1 MNKRILIIDDDI
13 KLQDLLTEYLTGF
26 DFEVKAIPD
35 GLNSKQA
42 VTDFRPDI
50 IILDLMLPGKDGFE
64 VLRDIRS
71 ADPKLSV
78 IMLTARGED
87 TDRIVGLEMGADDYL
102 PKPFNPREL
111 LARIKAVL
119 RRQQPEDS
127 AAADSAEKGNGQ
139 TSGSEPGSG
148 RFIECGSLKLDK
160 TRQILLSNDKKTE
173 LSSTE
178 FRILEVLMTHID
190 QSLSRDELMNLSK
203 GREHL
208 AFDRSID
215 VHISKLRTR
224 LQQVGASGKHIRTV
238 WGTGYMFVSDPVE
251 EE

>member
-1 MNKRILIIDDDI
+1 MKKRILIIDDDI
-13 KLQDLLTEYLTGF
+13 KLQELLTEYLSGF
-26 DFEVKAIPD
+26 DFEVKALPD
-35 GLNSKQA
+35 GTNSRASA
-42 VTDFRPDI
+42 VEFGPDI

-64 VLRDIRS
+64 ILKEIRS
-71 ADPKLSV
+71 ADSRFPV
-78 IMLTARGED
+78 IMLTARGEE
-87 TDRIVGLEMGADDYL
+87 TDRIVGLELGADDYL
-102 PKPFNPREL
+102 AKPFNPREL

-119 RRQQPEDS
+119 RRFQNDPAVTESTDKES
-127 AAADSAEKGNGQ
+127 VLS
-139 TSGSEPGSG
+139 SGTE
-148 RFIECGSLKLDK
+148 RFIVCGNLKLDR
-160 TRQILLSNDKKTE
+160 TRQMLLCNEKKAE

-215 VHISKLRTR
+215 VHVSKLRTR
-224 LQQVGASGKHIRTV
+224 LQHVGASGKHIRTV
-238 WGTGYMFVSDPVE
+238 WGTGYMFVSDPAGE

>member
-1 MNKRILIIDDDI
+1 MNRRILIIDDDT
-13 KLQDLLTEYLTGF
+13 KLQELLTEYLSGF
-26 DFEVKAIPD
+26 DFDVKAVSD
-35 GLNSKQA
+35 GIHSAAEIKS
-42 VTDFRPDI
+42 FRPDI
-50 IILDLMLPGKDGFE
+50 IILDLMLPVKDGFE
-64 VLRDIRS
+64 ILRDIRQS
-71 ADPKLSV
+71 DVRLPV
-78 IMLTARGED
+78 IMLTAKGEE

-119 RRQQPEDS
+119 RRFQTEGTETVTLASPEAS
-127 AAADSAEKGNGQ
+127 A
-139 TSGSEPGSG
+139 
-148 RFIECGSLKLDK
+148 RFIECGSLQLDR
-160 TRQILLSNDKKTE
+160 TRQLLIFKDKKTE

-178 FRILEVLMTHID
+178 FRIMEVLMSHMD

-224 LQQVGASGKHIRTV
+224 LQQVGSSGKHIRTV
-238 WGTGYMFVSDPVE
+238 WGTGYMFVSDPGE
-251 EE
+251 ND